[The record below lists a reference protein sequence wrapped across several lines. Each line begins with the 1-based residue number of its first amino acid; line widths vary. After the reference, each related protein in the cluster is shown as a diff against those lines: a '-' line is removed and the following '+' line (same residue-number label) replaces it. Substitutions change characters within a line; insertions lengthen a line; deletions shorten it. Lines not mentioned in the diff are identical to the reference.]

1 MKYIPH
7 LFFIIIFHY
16 CFAFAHTITE
26 IREMVEEELEREKFI
41 DHIIVRFNAG
51 SHLKSAKD
59 IELLA
64 TEYELNSNK
73 VKLSVTSGGQKYLLE
88 GIGAEA
94 VTIPTLTRKVNKGE
108 VLNEDMF
115 KETKYPKD
123 KLSVL
128 IIQDIKESIGKSAKK
143 TLQPNKPVKLSELM
157 SPTIINKGQ
166 KVTLQFNKTALII
179 ETLGVALEAG
189 GLDDIIKLKNID
201 SGKLVIGRI
210 KNAQVVEVGGKI

>member
-26 IREMVEEELEREKFI
+26 IKEMVEEELEREKFI
-41 DHIIVRFNAG
+41 DHIIVRLNAG
-51 SHLKSAKD
+51 SNLKNAKD

-64 TEYELNSNK
+64 TEYALNSNK
-73 VKLSVTSGGQKYLLE
+73 VKLLVTSNGHEYSLE
-88 GIGAEA
+88 GISTEA
-94 VTIPTLTRKVNKGE
+94 IIIPTLTRKVNKGE
-108 VLNEDMF
+108 LLNEDMF
-115 KETKYPKD
+115 GEIKYPKD
-123 KLSVL
+123 KLSGL
-128 IIQDIKESIGKSAKK
+128 IIQDAKEIIGKSAKK
-143 TLQPNKPVKLSELM
+143 TLQPNKPIKPSELM

-210 KNAQVVEVGGKI
+210 KNAQVVEVGGQI